1 MSDLAALAR
10 RITVLED
17 IEAIRQLKHRYFFFC
32 DRKRPADVLACFAPG
47 EVRIDYGRI
56 GQYASAADMVEVF
69 TALACQEHIV
79 EMHHA
84 QNDQIEIL
92 DATRAAATWG
102 LYYFMINTRDRT
114 VTQLGGY
121 YLDEYR
127 KAHKLGRFGRP
138 DELAAAILF
147 LASDDASFVTGHALV
162 VDGGFTAGMRTGL
175 SDLMGLT

>member
-32 DRKRPADVLACFAPG
+32 DRKRPADVLGCFAPG

-56 GQYASAADMVEVF
+56 GQYANAADMVEVF

-102 LYYFMINTRDRT
+102 LYYFMINTRERT

-127 KAHKLGRFGRP
+127 KIDGQWKICATTFHVTSTELLDLGEGMARVIFAGG
-138 DELAAAILF
+138 AAPAGL
-147 LASDDASFVTGHALV
+147 DDPSRQA
-162 VDGGFTAGMRTGL
+162 
-175 SDLMGLT
+175 

>member
-69 TALACQEHIV
+69 TALACQEP
-79 EMHHA
+79 A
-84 QNDQIEIL
+84 FRCAGRRPF
-92 DATRAAATWG
+92 ATRAAATWG

-127 KAHKLGRFGRP
+127 KIDGEWKISATACHVTSTELLDLGEGMARVIFAGG
-138 DELAAAILF
+138 AAPAAL
-147 LASDDASFVTGHALV
+147 DDPARQG
-162 VDGGFTAGMRTGL
+162 
-175 SDLMGLT
+175 

>member
-1 MSDLAALAR
+1 MSDMASLER
-10 RITVLED
+10 RIAVLED
-17 IEAIRQLKHRYFFFC
+17 IEAIRQLKHRYFFMC

-56 GQYASAADMVEVF
+56 GQFSRAADMVDVF

-92 DATRAAATWG
+92 DATRAEATWG
-102 LYYFMINTRDRT
+102 LYYFMINTRERT

-127 KAHKLGRFGRP
+127 KIDGAWKISATACHVTSTELLDLGEGMAKVIFAGG
-138 DELAAAILF
+138 AAPADI
-147 LASDDASFVTGHALV
+147 DDPARQA
-162 VDGGFTAGMRTGL
+162 
-175 SDLMGLT
+175 

>member
-102 LYYFMINTRDRT
+102 LYYFMINTRDNT

-127 KAHKLGRFGRP
+127 KIDGEWKISATAFQVTSTELLDLGEGMARVIFAGG
-138 DELAAAILF
+138 AAPAAL
-147 LASDDASFVTGHALV
+147 DDPARQG
-162 VDGGFTAGMRTGL
+162 
-175 SDLMGLT
+175 

>member
-1 MSDLAALAR
+1 MSDIAALAR
-10 RITVLED
+10 RIEVLED
-17 IEAIRQLKHRYFFFC
+17 IEAIRQLKHRYFFLC

-47 EVRIDYGRI
+47 DVRIDYGRI
-56 GQYASAADMVEVF
+56 GQFSNAADMVAVF

-92 DATRAAATWG
+92 DATRAEATWG
-102 LYYFMINTRDRT
+102 LYYFMINTRDNT

-127 KAHKLGRFGRP
+127 KIEGEWKISATTFHVTSTELLDLGEGMARVIFAG
-138 DELAAAILF
+138 AAAPAAL
-147 LASDDASFVTGHALV
+147 DDP
-162 VDGGFTAGMRTGL
+162 AGQG
-175 SDLMGLT
+175 

>member
-32 DRKRPADVLACFAPG
+32 DRKRPADVLGCFASG

-127 KAHKLGRFGRP
+127 KIDGEWKISATAYQVTSTELLDLGEGMARVIFAGG
-138 DELAAAILF
+138 AAPAAL
-147 LASDDASFVTGHALV
+147 DDPARQG
-162 VDGGFTAGMRTGL
+162 
-175 SDLMGLT
+175 